1 MWLRLLCLCAALL
14 LTSPASVQARPIPYY
29 RMDSLVI
36 LSDTVVLCEEQSV
49 TTRPVG
55 QASWHLTATRVRG
68 RVVQAFKGELAPG
81 AEFEVEYDP
90 LYDRVLPGGEGG
102 TYMDRKGKVLRVVEP
117 QILPPGR
124 ALLFLRRAAA
134 GPLPWEVVSAKL
146 IQGEHVYQ
154 FGQFRSNPGGLV
166 LAPQKPE
173 NIRLAPGESYDP
185 ARLIEDLRA
194 ALQHATTLREAVPMS
209 AFDALR

>member
-1 MWLRLLCLCAALL
+1 MWSRLSCLVAALL
-14 LTSPASVQARPIPYY
+14 LMVPVTVQAALIPYY
-29 RMDSLVI
+29 RMDSLVF
-36 LSDTVVLCEEQSV
+36 LSEAVVLCDEQSV

-55 QASWHLTATRVRG
+55 QAGWHLTATRVRC
-68 RVVQAFKGELAPG
+68 RVAQAFKGGLAPG
-81 AEFEVEYDP
+81 VEVEVEYDP
-90 LYDRVLPGGEGG
+90 LYARVLPGGEGAI
-102 TYMDRKGKVLRVVEP
+102 YLNSKGKVERVVEP

-146 IQGEHVYQ
+146 IQGEQVYQ

-173 NIRLAPGESYDP
+173 NIHLGPTERYDA
-185 ARLIEDLRA
+185 ARLIEDVRA
-194 ALQHATTLREAVPMS
+194 AVRHAATLREAVPMS
-209 AFDALR
+209 AFDVVR